1 MWLCLTIPFLIANF
15 LFVCFMSYFQ
25 GLNIIVQKQ
34 FYSFIALLKRSR
46 TQLCISAAAIV
57 VFTLFLYEA
66 EPYNI
71 SLWHD
76 QYKILKLSGYG
87 FIYVGTICLCSHFT
101 PPDIIY
107 PTRLNR
113 RSVLLLTGMLT
124 VLVVVAGSANWLYT
138 DFIYDKYPLN
148 ASFFFKSIKHTA
160 SFSLLSALYYVGHLL
175 WRDKDHR
182 LKFEVHQEKD
192 IVTFCKFSVRVM
204 DIVLIRSDENY
215 IFLYCLEGD
224 TIRKNHLRYKI
235 SYAEKQ
241 LSPYTQFVRIHR
253 SFLVNMMFVD
263 RDKLTVNSTNFK
275 ITGIDIEIFVGER
288 FKRNLKKCLLNHSY
302 SDFRKA
308 RE

>member
-1 MWLCLTIPFLIANF
+1 
-15 LFVCFMSYFQ
+15 MSYFQ

-34 FYSFIALLKRSR
+34 FYSFIALLKINR

-57 VFTLFLYEA
+57 VITFFLYEA

-175 WRDKDHR
+175 WRDKNHG
-182 LKFEVHQEKD
+182 LKFEVHKETD
-192 IVTFCKFSVRVM
+192 IILFGKFSVRVM
-204 DIVLIRSDENY
+204 DIMLIKSDENY
-215 IFLYCLEGD
+215 IFLYCQEGD
-224 TIRKNHLRYKI
+224 TIGKNYLRYKI
-235 SYAEKQ
+235 SYAEEQ
-241 LSPYTQFVRIHR
+241 LSAYPQFIRVHR

-263 RDKLTVNSTNFK
+263 RDKLTVNSTNFR
-275 ITGIDIEIFVGER
+275 ITGIDIEIFVGKGFR
-288 FKRNLKKCLLNHSY
+288 KNLKNWLLAHTDSP
-302 SDFRKA
+302 S
-308 RE
+308 

>member
-1 MWLCLTIPFLIANF
+1 MYHILVNF

-25 GLNIIVQKQ
+25 GLNLIVQKQ
-34 FYSFIALLKRSR
+34 LYSFIALLKRNR
-46 TQLCISAAAIV
+46 TQLYISVAVIV
-57 VFTLFLYEA
+57 VITSFLYEA

-87 FIYVGTICLCSHFT
+87 FIYVGTICLCIYFT

-107 PTRLNR
+107 PSLLNR
-113 RSVLLLTGMLT
+113 RSILLLLCILT
-124 VLVVVAGSANWLYT
+124 VLVVVAGSTNWLYT
-138 DFIYDKYPLN
+138 DYIYTDYPLN
-148 ASFFFKSIKHTA
+148 ASSFFKSIKHTA

-175 WRDKDHR
+175 WRDKDHK

-192 IVTFCKFSVRVM
+192 IVTFGKFSVRVM

-215 IFLYCLEGD
+215 IFLYCLECD

-288 FKRNLKKCLLNHSY
+288 FKRNLKKWLLNHSY
-302 SDFRKA
+302 SDFR
-308 RE
+308 RVNE

>member
-1 MWLCLTIPFLIANF
+1 
-15 LFVCFMSYFQ
+15 MSYFQ

-175 WRDKDHR
+175 WRDKNHG
-182 LKFEVHQEKD
+182 LKFEVHKETD
-192 IVTFCKFSVRVM
+192 IILFGKFSVRVM
-204 DIVLIRSDENY
+204 DIMLIKSDENY
-215 IFLYCLEGD
+215 ISLYCQEGD
-224 TIRKNHLRYKI
+224 SIGKNYLRYKI

-241 LSPYTQFVRIHR
+241 LSAYPQFIRVHR
-253 SFLVNMMFVD
+253 SFVVNMMFVD
-263 RDKLTVNSTNFK
+263 RETNSQ
-275 ITGIDIEIFVGER
+275 
-288 FKRNLKKCLLNHSY
+288 LH
-302 SDFRKA
+302 
-308 RE
+308 

>member
-1 MWLCLTIPFLIANF
+1 
-15 LFVCFMSYFQ
+15 MSYFQ

-71 SLWHD
+71 SLWQD

-87 FIYVGTICLCSHFT
+87 FIYVGTICLCIHFT

-160 SFSLLSALYYVGHLL
+160 SFSLLSALYYLVYWL
-175 WRDKDHR
+175 WRDKNHR
-182 LKFEVHQEKD
+182 LKFEVHKEKD
-192 IVTFCKFSVRVM
+192 IVAFGKFSVRVV
-204 DIVLIRSDENY
+204 DIMLIKSDGNY
-215 IFLYCLEGD
+215 IFLYCLKGD
-224 TIRKNHLRYKI
+224 SIGKNHLRYKI
-235 SYAEKQ
+235 SRAEEQ
-241 LSPYTQFVRIHR
+241 LLAYPQLIRIHK

-263 RDKLTVNSTNFK
+263 RDKLTANCTNFK
-275 ITGIDIEIFVGER
+275 INGIVIEISIGES
-288 FKRNLKKCLLNHSY
+288 FKGKLKNWLLAHTASP
-302 SDFRKA
+302 S
-308 RE
+308 

>member
-1 MWLCLTIPFLIANF
+1 LWLCLTIPFLIANF

-34 FYSFIALLKRSR
+34 FYSFIALLKINR

-57 VFTLFLYEA
+57 VITFFLYEA

-87 FIYVGTICLCSHFT
+87 FIYVGTICLCIHFT

-175 WRDKDHR
+175 WRDKNHG
-182 LKFEVHQEKD
+182 LKFEVHKETD
-192 IVTFCKFSVRVM
+192 IILFGKFSVRVM
-204 DIVLIRSDENY
+204 DIMLIKSDENY
-215 IFLYCLEGD
+215 IFLYCQEGD
-224 TIRKNHLRYKI
+224 TIGKNYLRYKI
-235 SYAEKQ
+235 SYAEEQ
-241 LSPYTQFVRIHR
+241 LSAYPQFIRVHR

-263 RDKLTVNSTNFK
+263 RDKLTVNSTNFR
-275 ITGIDIEIFVGER
+275 ITGIDIEIFVGKGFR
-288 FKRNLKKCLLNHSY
+288 KNLKNWLLAHTDSP
-302 SDFRKA
+302 S
-308 RE
+308 

>member
-1 MWLCLTIPFLIANF
+1 LWLNLTMSLVLANF
-15 LFVCFMSYFQ
+15 LFVCFMTYFQ

-34 FYSFIALLKRSR
+34 LYSFIALLKRNR
-46 TQLCISAAAIV
+46 TQLCISVAAIV
-57 VFTLFLYEA
+57 VITFFLYEA

-71 SLWHD
+71 SLLHD

-87 FIYVGTICLCSHFT
+87 FIYVGTICLCIYFT

-124 VLVVVAGSANWLYT
+124 VLVVVAGSANWLYASY
-138 DFIYDKYPLN
+138 IYDKSLN

-175 WRDKDHR
+175 WRDKDHK

-192 IVTFCKFSVRVM
+192 IVTFGKFSVRVM

-215 IFLYCLEGD
+215 IFLYCLECD

-288 FKRNLKKCLLNHSY
+288 FKRNLKKWLLNHSY
-302 SDFRKA
+302 SDFR
-308 RE
+308 RVNE

>member
-1 MWLCLTIPFLIANF
+1 LVYLTVSLIISNF

-34 FYSFIALLKRSR
+34 FYSFIALLKRNR
-46 TQLCISAAAIV
+46 AQLCISAAAIV
-57 VFTLFLYEA
+57 VFTFFLYEA

-87 FIYVGTICLCSHFT
+87 FIYVGTICLCIYFT

-113 RSVLLLTGMLT
+113 RSVLLLTGMLII
-124 VLVVVAGSANWLYT
+124 LVVVAGSANWVYASY
-138 DFIYDKYPLN
+138 IYDKYPLN
-148 ASFFFKSIKHTA
+148 ASSFFKSIKHTA

-215 IFLYCLEGD
+215 IFLYCLAGD
-224 TIRKNHLRYKI
+224 NTIRKNCLRYRI

-241 LSPYTQFVRIHR
+241 LSAYPQFIRVHR
-253 SFLVNMMFVD
+253 SFVVNMMFVD
-263 RDKLTVNSTNFK
+263 RDKLTANCTNFK

-288 FKRNLKKCLLNHSY
+288 FKENLKKWLLDHSDSY
-302 SDFRKA
+302 FRKA
-308 RE
+308 N

>member
-34 FYSFIALLKRSR
+34 FYSFIALLKINR

-57 VFTLFLYEA
+57 VITFFLYEA

-87 FIYVGTICLCSHFT
+87 FIYVGTICLCIHFT

-175 WRDKDHR
+175 WRDKNHG
-182 LKFEVHQEKD
+182 LKFEVHKETD
-192 IVTFCKFSVRVM
+192 IILFGKFSVRVM
-204 DIVLIRSDENY
+204 DIMLIKSDENY
-215 IFLYCLEGD
+215 IFLYCQEGD
-224 TIRKNHLRYKI
+224 TIGKNYLRYKI
-235 SYAEKQ
+235 SYAEEQ
-241 LSPYTQFVRIHR
+241 LSAYPQFIRVHR

-263 RDKLTVNSTNFK
+263 RDKLTVNSTNFR
-275 ITGIDIEIFVGER
+275 ITGIDIEIFVGKGFR
-288 FKRNLKKCLLNHSY
+288 KNLKNWLLAHTDSP
-302 SDFRKA
+302 S
-308 RE
+308 

>member
-1 MWLCLTIPFLIANF
+1 MC
-15 LFVCFMSYFQ
+15 YFQ

-34 FYSFIALLKRSR
+34 LCSFIALLKRNR

-57 VFTLFLYEA
+57 VITFFLYEA

-87 FIYVGTICLCSHFT
+87 FIYVGIICLCIYFT

-113 RSVLLLTGMLT
+113 RSVLLLMGMLT
-124 VLVVVAGSANWLYT
+124 VLVVVAGSANWLYASY
-138 DFIYDKYPLN
+138 IYDKSLN
-148 ASFFFKSIKHTA
+148 ASSFFKSIKHTA

-182 LKFEVHQEKD
+182 LKFQVHQEKD
-192 IVTFCKFSVRVM
+192 IITFCKFSVRVM

-241 LSPYTQFVRIHR
+241 LSPYTPFVRIHR

-263 RDKLTVNSTNFK
+263 RDKLTIQSTNFK
-275 ITGIDIEIFVGER
+275 ITGIDIEIFVGEK
-288 FKRNLKKCLLNHSY
+288 FKRNLKKWLLSHSY

-308 RE
+308 NERKVHSRQ